1 MESLALLLTLFVTA
15 FLAATIFPMQ
25 SEVLLVAY
33 LLKSNLSPLFLLLFA
48 SLGNILGACV
58 NCFLGR
64 GIERFKHKKYFPVK
78 EKSLLRAQN
87 FYNRY
92 GVWTLLLSWMPFIG
106 DPLTIVAGAMRTPF
120 PVFLGIVTLAKTGR
134 YIFVILATLYFV

>member
-25 SEVLLVAY
+25 SEILLVAY

-48 SLGNILGACV
+48 SLGNILGSCV
-58 NCFLGR
+58 NWFLGR

-78 EKSLLRAQN
+78 EKSVAHAQN
-87 FYNRY
+87 LYKRY
-92 GVWTLLLSWMPFIG
+92 GVWTLLLSWVPFIG
-106 DPLTIVAGAMRTPF
+106 DPLTIVAGVMRTPF
-120 PVFLGIVTLAKTGR
+120 PIFLVIVTIAKTGR
-134 YIFVILATLYFV
+134 YIFVVMATLYFK